1 VSRTDIPDAPAAS
14 DAARSG
20 GLRRVVPGWV
30 LVLFVVGDVLGAG
43 IYTLV
48 GQVSAEVGGAIWA
61 PLLVAFGLALLT
73 AASYAEMVTRFPRA
87 GGAAVYVE
95 RAFRT
100 PIASFLVGTSMLA
113 AGLVSAAALSVA
125 FAGDY
130 LATLVDLPAAPVAVG
145 FLLILA
151 LLNARGI
158 KESLAANVVMTVVE
172 IAGLVL
178 VVVLAAAVLGRG
190 DGTPSQV
197 GVVEGDGVGAV
208 GAAGAIAAA
217 TVLAFYSFV
226 GFEVSANVAEE
237 ARDPRRAYPRALFL
251 GLGVAAVLYVL
262 VALAVA
268 ATVPLDRLAG
278 STAPLLEVV
287 RVAEAA
293 VPEQVFSVVALVA
306 VGNGA
311 LLALIMSSRLA
322 YGMARE
328 RLFPSGLARLLP
340 NRRTPWVAI
349 VATTAVAA
357 VLAWTGDIA
366 SLAATT
372 VLLLLVVFVAVNA
385 SVLALRWRER
395 RGAPAADDEQPDHFR
410 TWWPLPV
417 LAIATCVWLATQ
429 QPLDVYVRAA
439 VLLAVLSA
447 LWIATRLARRARR
460 GHSAGQNA

>member
-1 VSRTDIPDAPAAS
+1 
-14 DAARSG
+14 
-20 GLRRVVPGWV
+20 
-30 LVLFVVGDVLGAG
+30 
-43 IYTLV
+43 
-48 GQVSAEVGGAIWA
+48 
-61 PLLVAFGLALLT
+61 
-73 AASYAEMVTRFPRA
+73 
-87 GGAAVYVE
+87 
-95 RAFRT
+95 
-100 PIASFLVGTSMLA
+100 
-113 AGLVSAAALSVA
+113 
-125 FAGDY
+125 
-130 LATLVDLPAAPVAVG
+130 
-145 FLLILA
+145 
-151 LLNARGI
+151 
-158 KESLAANVVMTVVE
+158 
-172 IAGLVL
+172 
-178 VVVLAAAVLGRG
+178 
-190 DGTPSQV
+190 
-197 GVVEGDGVGAV
+197 
-208 GAAGAIAAA
+208 
-217 TVLAFYSFV
+217 
-226 GFEVSANVAEE
+226 
-237 ARDPRRAYPRALFL
+237 
-251 GLGVAAVLYVL
+251 VLYVL

-340 NRRTPWVAI
+340 NRRTPGVAI

-439 VLLAVLSA
+439 VLLAVLGA

-460 GHSAGQNA
+460 GHSVGQNA

>member
-1 VSRTDIPDAPAAS
+1 MSRTESPDQSPGQSTGASTDRAAT
-14 DAARSG
+14 

-30 LVLFVVGDVLGAG
+30 LVLFVIGDVLGAG

-61 PLLVAFGLALLT
+61 PLLVAFGLAMLT

-87 GGAAVYVE
+87 GGAAVHVE

-100 PIASFLVGTSMLA
+100 PVASFLVGTSMLA

-130 LATLVDLPAAPVAVG
+130 LAALVDLPAAPVAVA
-145 FLLILA
+145 FLVVLA

-178 VVVLAAAVLGRG
+178 VVALAAAVLGRG
-190 DGTPSQV
+190 DGVVSQV
-197 GVVEGDGVGAV
+197 GRIEGDGAGAV
-208 GAAGAIAAA
+208 GAVAAA

-251 GLGVAAVLYVL
+251 GLGAAAVLYVL

-268 ATVPLDRLAG
+268 ATVPLDRLTG

-287 RVAEAA
+287 RVADAA
-293 VPEQVFSVVALVA
+293 VPEQVFSLVALVA

-311 LLALIMSSRLA
+311 LLALIMASRLA

-328 RLFPSGLARLLP
+328 RLFPSVLARLLP
-340 NRRTPWVAI
+340 RRRTPWAAI

-395 RGAPAADDEQPDHFR
+395 RGTAAGDSRADHFR

-417 LAIATCVWLATQ
+417 LAIAACVWLATQ
-429 QPLDVYVRAA
+429 QPLHVYLRAG
-439 VLLAVLSA
+439 VLLAVLGLVWA
-447 LWIATRLARRARR
+447 VTRLVRRA
-460 GHSAGQNA
+460 G